1 MNIEDLKDVARQ
13 NLRNCVAVNSD
24 FASMA
29 FFMDG
34 DQPIV
39 AAISLNS
46 DKYEMYRKLG
56 AMLGLKNITDV
67 ILLNDC
73 AFRTVN
79 VKDFQFVKE
88 NYNTESP
95 LSYPESM
102 RTEALVFAH
111 INFKEKD
118 KICMMAYKKY
128 GKEVEFLSEEFS
140 EGGFDGAIRSSVV
153 CGFVSSNKIQYPNL
167 NGEMNK

>member
-1 MNIEDLKDVARQ
+1 MNIETFKEQAKQ
-13 NLRNCVAVNSD
+13 NLRNCVAVNSN
-24 FASMA
+24 FLPMA

-39 AAISLNS
+39 VAIALNS
-46 DKYEMYRKLG
+46 DKYAMYHKLG
-56 AMLGLKNITDV
+56 VLLGQRNVTEV

-79 VKDFQFVKE
+79 VKDAQFVKE
-88 NYNTESP
+88 NYDTESP

-102 RTEALVFAH
+102 RTEALVFVH
-111 INFKEKD
+111 INFKERD
-118 KICMMAYKKY
+118 KICVMAYKKV
-128 GKEVEFLSEEFS
+128 GKKVEFLEETSDVDDFN
-140 EGGFDGAIRSSVV
+140 GGIRASVAAGFSVV
-153 CGFVSSNKIQYPNL
+153 NKNKYPNL